1 MFTLLNR
8 PLEPNDIVEAESGTL
23 IVFQDPKKKEFDLYV
38 AVLITEERRPEVKAL
53 LYGKD
58 MALLFA
64 TAFNSQ
70 VKNGG

>member
-8 PLEPNDIVEAESGTL
+8 PLEPWDIDDAESGTL
-23 IVFQDPKKKEFDLYV
+23 LVFQDPKKKEFDLYV
-38 AVLITEERRPEVKAL
+38 AALIMKDKHPEVKAL
-53 LYGKD
+53 LYSKD

-70 VKNGG
+70 VKNG